1 MTELTEREKAI
12 LDILIGTYVT
22 TGEPVGSRTVS
33 KMDLGLSA
41 ATVRNSMAD
50 LEEKGYLHQPHTSA
64 GRVPSDKGYRYY
76 VDMLMNREELAVAA
90 QRAIR
95 ESVAHLRD
103 GNAEGL
109 LEQVS
114 KVLADISHNLGIA
127 LGPQFAQGIFDR
139 LEVVRLSESKLLMVM
154 TILSGLVKTMVVEV
168 DSEIAEEELQE
179 TRRVVNERLSGLS
192 VGEIMES
199 ARERLESASSGS
211 PKLLRLIASNAD
223 HLFRFSS
230 KSDLHIDGARNFFDI
245 PDFSSERLAGLMG
258 MLEARE
264 SVAHLLSD
272 RANDEGISITIG
284 DEHESLELKDC
295 SLLTSRYSVGNV
307 SGVIGII
314 GPTRLPYGRLV
325 PLIQYMANLTEE
337 MLDCR

>member
-1 MTELTEREKAI
+1 MTELTQREKAI

-33 KMDLGLSA
+33 KMELGLSA
-41 ATVRNSMAD
+41 ATIRNSMAD

-76 VDMLMNREELAVAA
+76 VDRLMNREELAAAA
-90 QRAIR
+90 QHSIR
-95 ESVAHLRD
+95 ESIVRLRE

-114 KVLADISHNLGIA
+114 KILADVSHSLGIA
-127 LGPQFAQGIFDR
+127 LGPQFAQGIFER
-139 LEVVRLSESKLLMVM
+139 LEIVKLSESKVLMVM
-154 TILSGLVKTMVVEV
+154 TIRSGLVKTMVVEV
-168 DSEIAEEELQE
+168 DADIADEEVLE
-179 TRRVVNERLSGLS
+179 TRRVVNERLSGLT
-192 VGEIMES
+192 VGEIMDS

-211 PKLLRLIASNAD
+211 PKLLRLIASGAD
-223 HLFRFSS
+223 HLFRFTS
-230 KSDLHIDGARNFFDI
+230 KSDLHIDGARNFFDL
-245 PDFSSERLAGLMG
+245 PDFSSERLAGLVG
-258 MLEARE
+258 MLESRE
-264 SVAHLLSD
+264 SVAHLLTD
-272 RANDEGISITIG
+272 RVNDDGISITIG
-284 DEHESLELKDC
+284 DEHDSPELKDC

-325 PLIQYMANLTEE
+325 PLIQYMASLTEE
-337 MLDCR
+337 MLDRR

>member
-1 MTELTEREKAI
+1 MTELTAREKAI

-33 KMDLGLSA
+33 KMELGLSA
-41 ATVRNSMAD
+41 ATIRNSMAD

-76 VDMLMNREELAVAA
+76 VDMLMSREELAAAA
-90 QRAIR
+90 QQSIR
-95 ESVAHLRD
+95 ESVECLRE
-103 GNAEGL
+103 GNADGL

-114 KVLADISHNLGIA
+114 KVLADISHSLGIA
-127 LGPQFAQGIFDR
+127 LGPQFAQGIFER
-139 LEVVRLSESKLLMVM
+139 LEVVKLSESKLLMVM
-154 TILSGLVKTMVVEV
+154 TIRSGLVKTMVVEV
-168 DSEIAEEELQE
+168 DVEIADDELQE
-179 TRRVVNERLSGLS
+179 TRRVVNERLSGLT
-192 VGEIMES
+192 VGEIMDS
-199 ARERLESASSGS
+199 ARERLESSSSGS
-211 PKLLRLIASNAD
+211 PKLLRLIASSAD

-230 KSDLHIDGARNFFDI
+230 KSDLHIDGARNFFDL
-245 PDFSSERLAGLMG
+245 PDFSSERLAGLVG
-258 MLEARE
+258 MLESRE

-284 DEHESLELKDC
+284 DEHESPELKDC

-325 PLIQYMANLTEE
+325 PLIQYVANLTEE
-337 MLDCR
+337 MLDRK